1 MASAMAMRLVILLS
15 EIGIAWIGCMLLS
28 AMGSKKEKILFWV
41 LNPLVIIEL
50 TGNLHFDGVMAFG
63 LVFAVYLLNKNQW
76 IWSAIVLAAYVHTK
90 LIPLMLLPLFW
101 SFLGWKK
108 GLKYVSVV
116 MMVVLI
122 GFLPFYNQMLIE
134 NFTDSIGLWFKNFEF
149 NASIFNLTQEMGRWY
164 RGKNLIFQISSTFSI
179 IIIIVVTCLAVFKQ
193 IKSLDKLFAIALGV
207 CCLYLSLA
215 TTVHPW
221 YLALPLL
228 LSLFTAY
235 RFMILWSLTIV
246 LSYTAYSQ
254 PIVHEIPWVL
264 ALEYLPVF
272 GLLVWELRRS
282 QITSS

>member
-1 MASAMAMRLVILLS
+1 
-15 EIGIAWIGCMLLS
+15 
-28 AMGSKKEKILFWV
+28 
-41 LNPLVIIEL
+41 
-50 TGNLHFDGVMAFG
+50 
-63 LVFAVYLLNKNQW
+63 
-76 IWSAIVLAAYVHTK
+76 
-90 LIPLMLLPLFW
+90 
-101 SFLGWKK
+101 
-108 GLKYVSVV
+108 
-116 MMVVLI
+116 
-122 GFLPFYNQMLIE
+122 
-134 NFTDSIGLWFKNFEF
+134 
-149 NASIFNLTQEMGRWY
+149 
-164 RGKNLIFQISSTFSI
+164 
-179 IIIIVVTCLAVFKQ
+179 
-193 IKSLDKLFAIALGV
+193 